1 MIINRVD
8 NSSSGFF
15 EALEDNQEA
24 GRLTYQWND
33 SKTMT
38 LVSTVANPELKGL
51 GVGKK
56 LVMAAV
62 EFARANDI
70 KFIVQ
75 CPFAKTVF
83 ERNPDIRDVL
93 K

>member
-24 GRLTYQWND
+24 GKLTYQWND
-33 SKTMT
+33 PKTMT
-38 LVSTVANPELKGL
+38 LISTVANPELKGL

-62 EFARANDI
+62 EFARENDV
-70 KFIVQ
+70 KLIVQ
-75 CPFAKTVF
+75 CPYAKVVF
-83 ERNPDIRDVL
+83 ERNPEIRDVL